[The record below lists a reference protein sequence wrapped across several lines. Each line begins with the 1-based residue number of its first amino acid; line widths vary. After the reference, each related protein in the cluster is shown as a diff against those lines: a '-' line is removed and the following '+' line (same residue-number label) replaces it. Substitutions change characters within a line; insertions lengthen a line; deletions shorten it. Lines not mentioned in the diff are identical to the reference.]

1 MFDKVLKSGRKVK
14 IKELSIDQIDDLND
28 MTPICFFGLGV
39 DVARTVKNQNKGI
52 TAWIRCGLAG
62 GDFDDWKPNGVAPP
76 DHVMKQL
83 TEVERNELSTL
94 IQECQTINPK
104 KPSSSA

>member
-14 IKELSIDQIDDLND
+14 IKELSEDQIADLKDIPIAYLND
-28 MTPICFFGLGV
+28 EEKIV
-39 DVARTVKNQNKGI
+39 YRHVNKAHL
-52 TAWIRCGLAG
+52 AWIRCGLAG

-76 DHVMKQL
+76 DHVIRQL
-83 TEVERNELSTL
+83 TEAERMEISALVL
-94 IQECQTINPK
+94 ECQTVNPK